1 MSSRRL
7 PSAKKDEFR
16 VLVEW
21 TKKKFEEEEEEED
34 EEDDDDGVAL

>member
-7 PSAKKDEFR
+7 PSAKKDEFW

-21 TKKKFEEEEEEED
+21 TKKKFEEEEEEE
-34 EEDDDDGVAL
+34 EDDEDD